1 MELDDT
7 RQINEDMNLDEARE
21 IARVWRA
28 GETTPRYFPFV
39 QYALLILDDRIIELE
54 AQRDELV
61 EVCKKAAARQPQ
73 ALKYMRKHHVVIDDL
88 GNKYQQTAFAFY
100 NMLVFTATDIEGV
113 LDNQSIIAAEKAEA
127 SDNTTDV
134 RRKPDRID
142 YGTGG

>member
-39 QYALLILDDRIIELE
+39 QYALLILDDRITELE

-61 EVCKKAAARQPQ
+61 GFCKMAINACPFPCGTAAAQI
-73 ALKYMRKHHVVIDDL
+73 K
-88 GNKYQQTAFAFY
+88 
-100 NMLVFTATDIEGV
+100 
-113 LDNQSIIAAEKAEA
+113 LDEILAKA
-127 SDNTTDV
+127 SDKEDK
-134 RRKPDRID
+134 R
-142 YGTGG
+142 